1 MPNASHSSNA
11 VLAPTPGTSLPV
23 FTLDAVQPIVVG
35 RADDCQ
41 VTVADSGLS
50 RQHSTIWNQ
59 DDQWWI
65 RDEESLN
72 GTFLNGEKID
82 GSQLLDGDVIDFGGN
97 ASFTFQVR
105 AAVAPRPADYRNTL
119 FCLGFEPDDGGR
131 PFLLRR
137 RLSIVGRNKTADL
150 VLDEPAVSGVHAKI
164 EFRDG
169 RVTLLDSGSK
179 NGTVVNGET
188 IRRSQLVPGDRVVFG
203 GSSFTVKKT
212 WMPSSR
218 ALTGLVS
225 GMMVA
230 VLAFLLPALFQSS
243 TSQAEPL
250 WTREMYLTQVTESLQ
265 LAVEAAD
272 AEPRV
277 VEVAQAQFAIAGRS
291 LVGADVLR
299 PDRQTDE
306 DLAEAF
312 REAAENERVSRVL
325 GGRDIFEIY
334 RSLSEPVVEPEAE
347 PEQETVVA
355 EEVFDLDAEL
365 SRLVAQ
371 FGVDT
376 RMRPIP
382 PMMRQEVARFVEFW
396 TTEKR
401 GFTERALKRGQPHF
415 EMIRGEL
422 QAAQLPEVFCYLPFI
437 ESGYQ
442 ASITSSAKARGLWQ
456 FMPSTGRNHGLR
468 VDGEIDER
476 TDPLKS
482 TQAACG
488 YINSLLNMFGPNAFL
503 CAVAAYNKGEN
514 GMARCLKKSGNWRST
529 WKFWDVVAAGDGC
542 LRQETID
549 YVPRFLA
556 AAVVLRRPEV
566 FDLATD

>member
-1 MPNASHSSNA
+1 MPTASHSSNA
-11 VLAPTPGTSLPV
+11 VLAPLPGTALPV
-23 FTLDAVQPIVVG
+23 FTLDAGQPIVVG
-35 RADDCQ
+35 RSDECQ
-41 VTVADSGLS
+41 ITVADSGLS
-50 RQHSTIWNQ
+50 RRHSTIWYQ
-59 DDQWWI
+59 DGQWWI

-72 GTFLNGEKID
+72 GTFINGEKIT

-105 AAVAPRPADYRNTL
+105 AAVAPRPANYSNKL
-119 FCLGFEPDDGGR
+119 FCLGFAPEDGGR
-131 PFLLRR
+131 PFVLRR

-150 VLDEPAVSGVHAKI
+150 VLDEIAVSGVHAKI
-164 EFRDG
+164 EYRDG

-188 IRRSQLVPGDRVVFG
+188 VRRAQLVPGDRIVFG

-212 WMPSSR
+212 WVPSSL
-218 ALTGLVS
+218 ALTGMVS
-225 GMMVA
+225 GMLVA
-230 VLAFLLPALFQSS
+230 VLAFLLPALFHSS

-250 WTREMYLTQVTESLQ
+250 WTRDMYLTQVTESLK

-272 AEPRV
+272 AEPRIT
-277 VEVAQAQFAIAGRS
+277 EVAEAQFAIARRS

-306 DLAEAF
+306 DLAKAF
-312 REAAENERVSRVL
+312 REAAAQERMARLL

-334 RSLSEPVVEPEAE
+334 RSLSEPVVVTEPE
-347 PEQETVVA
+347 PVVA
-355 EEVFDLDAEL
+355 EVVFDLDEEL

-376 RMRPIP
+376 RVRPIP
-382 PMMRQEVARFVEFW
+382 PMMRQEVERFVEFW

-401 GFTERALKRGQPHF
+401 GFTERALKRGQPHL
-415 EMIRGEL
+415 EMIRAEL

-442 ASITSSAKARGLWQ
+442 ATITSSAEARGLWQ
-456 FMPSTGRNHGLR
+456 FMPSTGRDHGLR
-468 VDGEIDER
+468 IDDTVDER
-476 TDPLKS
+476 IDPRRS
-482 TQAACG
+482 TQAACS
-488 YINSLLNMFGPNAFL
+488 YLNSLLNMFGPNAFL

-542 LRQETID
+542 LKQETID